1 MQKLYPQMRKRGIR
15 VLPGGDYGFPY
26 NPIGRNA
33 RDLQWFV
40 ELLGYTPTE
49 ALVAATRLGGELMG
63 RGELLG
69 QVKPGYLAD
78 LLLVDGDPTRDV
90 RVLQDQ
96 DRLAM
101 IMKDGKFHKRSPR
114 VRSTASQPEG
124 LALTIS

>member
-1 MQKLYPQMRKRGIR
+1 MRKRGIR

-40 ELLGYTPTE
+40 ELLGYTPIE
-49 ALVAATRLGGELMG
+49 ALVAATKLGGELMG

-90 RVLQDQ
+90 RMLQDQ
-96 DRLAM
+96 DKLAM
-101 IMKDGKFHKRSPR
+101 IMKDGKFHKRSANLRTITPLR
-114 VRSTASQPEG
+114 EG
-124 LALTIS
+124 LALTAK

>member
-1 MQKLYPQMRKRGIR
+1 MRKRGIR

-40 ELLGYTPTE
+40 ELLGYSATE
-49 ALVAATRLGGELMG
+49 ALVAATKLGGELMG

-69 QVKPGYLAD
+69 QLKPGYLAD

-90 RVLQDQ
+90 RLLQDQ
-96 DRLAM
+96 AKLAM
-101 IMKDGKFHKRSPR
+101 IMKDGKFHKRSSH
-114 VRSTASQPEG
+114 VRTATAQREG
-124 LALTIS
+124 LALTDR